1 MRKRF
6 LPLKVVVLLMAGLWT
21 WSTAAAQ
28 TLKHSY
34 TFEEVHAEDG
44 ALYVI
49 DEVGGVNGLL
59 EGDAEVV
66 DGQLTLSGTG
76 YVSFPA
82 NSIAINEYES
92 VTIETFFNQAEG
104 LSGYTTL
111 FGVGRKGTGEDA
123 WKGMDYFQYQPT
135 REDNI
140 SKLAVSTLYE
150 AEPWANESSV
160 NAGMMTDTRTHY
172 VVGVLTATEVT
183 LYIDG
188 VLIGSEPLTGTNA
201 LASIVPESAFLGWG
215 VYGNDPKWQGNV
227 EEFHIYDGVMT
238 DLEVEQRFR
247 AYMGDN
253 YFNPLLET
261 LSFSKGE
268 LSPVFEQEEF
278 DYVLTVPYGTTAID
292 LNAETVVP
300 SAKFVVFDGSN
311 NELDA
316 NAPITFGEDG
326 IALSI
331 SVTAI
336 DGTTTVDYYV
346 DVVWAEGTTS
356 AALSDIELS
365 VGNLRP
371 AFTAEVTEYAAIL
384 PAGTT
389 SVTVDAVPMWPDAVV
404 SDDGVIEVTE
414 GSAEIVITV
423 TSADGEATQDYTLV
437 LHVSKFAL
445 GQDFF
450 IQHEASEL
458 VLGESQEEVNRPR
471 LYLPLVNEAT
481 QYFQFEESG
490 VEGQYYVRNQN
501 DMYLSLDR
509 PRNADGGDFWNLE
522 FRETLPSELDSAR
535 FVIDEFEPGRF
546 RFISVERI
554 EENGKYMS
562 PNSGPVVGS
571 GVFSDKPIGDNLNVW
586 SLKQPTELVSPYDTY
601 LESLEIEGD
610 TLYPLFDRSVQDYY
624 MVLPDDATS
633 ITINATPRDE
643 TSVVSGIG
651 EQALETSGTL
661 IVRVA
666 SANEEESRDY
676 RIHYQ
681 REVPLTLMHSY
692 TFADGTARDMV
703 GEAHGEIIGGRIE
716 NGAYISDTE
725 GDYISLP
732 GEVIGINTYPAFT
745 VEMFLVA
752 PDGVN
757 GQTNTMFAW
766 FGATNPDN
774 NYGVDGFFMHH
785 KSRAAISTANQGDP
799 WATEDGVNSI
809 LMDDG
814 MPHHM
819 VATVTM
825 DSLVLFVD
833 GVKIGSVGLRN
844 ANKIFNLSN
853 ADAFLA
859 KGGYA
864 NDATWKGT
872 ILEYNIY
879 AGEIDEATVMQ
890 RYTNFPLEDGSADAS
905 LSELMVDGEILEGFS
920 PYTYNYVVEV
930 VEGAEPFVTAVATNP
945 EAEVVVAQAEE
956 FPGEAIIT
964 VTSADGSAEVVYTVV
979 FEGITTSFIEPK
991 VDEVTVYP
999 TVGSGS
1005 FTIDA
1010 KGANGRFAIFSLNG
1024 TLVKQGV
1031 LNGSSVEVN
1040 LTVNGVYLVRVE
1052 TASGLQ
1058 VVKIVKR

>member
-1 MRKRF
+1 MRKGF
-6 LPLKVVVLLMAGLWT
+6 LPFKVVVLLVAGLLT
-21 WSTAAAQ
+21 WSPVAGQ

-92 VTIETFFNQAEG
+92 VTIETFFNQAED
-104 LSGYTTL
+104 LSGFTTL
-111 FGVGRKGTGEDA
+111 FGVGRKDGGV
-123 WKGMDYFQYQPT
+123 GRDYFQYQPT
-135 REDNI
+135 RNDNI
-140 SKLAVSTLYE
+140 SKLAISTLFE
-150 AEPWANESSV
+150 GDPWDGESSV
-160 NAGMMTDTRTHY
+160 NADMMTDTRTHY

-215 VYGNDPKWQGNV
+215 VYGDDPKWQGNV

-253 YFNPLLET
+253 YFNPLLDT

-268 LSPVFEQEEF
+268 LSPVYEQEVF
-278 DYVLTVPYGTTAID
+278 DYVLTVPYGTTSVD
-292 LNAETVVP
+292 FSAETVVP
-300 SAKFVVFDGSN
+300 GAKFVIFDGNN

-316 NAPITFGEDG
+316 NAPIVFGEDG
-326 IALSI
+326 IALSV
-331 SVTAI
+331 SVTAL
-336 DGTTTVDYYV
+336 DGTTTLDYYV
-346 DVVWAEGTTS
+346 DVVWAEGVTS
-356 AALSDIELS
+356 AGLSDIELS
-365 VGNLRP
+365 VGDLRP
-371 AFTAEVTEYAAIL
+371 VFSADDAEYYGIL
-384 PAGTT
+384 PLGTT
-389 SVTVDAVPMWPDAVV
+389 SVTVDAVPLWSGAVV
-404 SDDGVIEVTE
+404 SGDGVIDVTE

-437 LHVSKFAL
+437 LNVSKFAV

-471 LYLPLVNEAT
+471 LYLPLVNEVT

-509 PRNADGGDFWNLE
+509 PRNTDGGDVWNLE
-522 FRETLPSELDSAR
+522 FRETLPTELDSAR

-562 PNSGPVVGS
+562 PNSGPVVSS
-571 GVFSDKPIGDNLNVW
+571 GVFSDKPISDNLTIW
-586 SLKQPTELVSPYDTY
+586 GLKHPSELVSPYDTY

-643 TSVVSGIG
+643 TSVVSGTG
-651 EQALETSGTL
+651 EQVLETSGTL

-703 GEAHGEIIGGRIE
+703 GQAHGEIIGGRIE
-716 NGAYISDTE
+716 NGAYISEEE
-725 GDYISLP
+725 GDYVSLP
-732 GEVIGINTYPAFT
+732 GEQININTYPAFT
-745 VEMFLVA
+745 VELFLLA
-752 PDGVN
+752 PNGVN

-766 FGATNPDN
+766 FGATSENS
-774 NYGVDGFFMHH
+774 YGVDGFFMHH
-785 KSRAAISTANQGDP
+785 KSRAAISTANHEDP
-799 WATEDGVNSI
+799 WGTEDGVNSI

-825 DSLVLFVD
+825 DSLVLFVN

-844 ANKIFNLSN
+844 TNKIFNLSN

-859 KGGYA
+859 KGGYS

-1024 TLVKQGV
+1024 TLVSEGV
-1031 LNGSSVEVN
+1031 LNGGTVGVN
-1040 LTVNGVYLVRVE
+1040 LTVSGVYLVRVE

-1058 VVKIVKR
+1058 VVKIIKR